1 MMDDLI
7 VETKSL
13 SKVYGQQTSVD
24 NVSLHIRKGLIYGL
38 LGRNGAGKTTIMKM
52 ILGLTEPTKGEIKV
66 FGTSLKKHR
75 EEILPRI
82 GALIE
87 APGFYPNLTA
97 TENLKIMARI
107 RKVDKK
113 KIKDVLEL
121 VGLPYNDKKLYK
133 AFSMGMKQRL
143 GIANALIHNPEVLI
157 LDEPINGLDP
167 IGIQEIR
174 KFILKLSR
182 EGKTIIL
189 SSHILS
195 EIELIADDIGII
207 NNGKLLVES
216 TYEDLKK
223 KARSC
228 TLLQVSD
235 WEKAIRVLEN
245 QIGIND
251 YEIEG
256 ENLIKIYD
264 KGHDIAE
271 YTKILYDN
279 EISIMSANT
288 QNENL
293 EDYFKNITGGTG
305 IA

>member
-1 MMDDLI
+1 MDEFV
-7 VETKSL
+7 VETQELTKI
-13 SKVYGQQTSVD
+13 YGEQLCVD
-24 NVSLHIRKGLIYGL
+24 SVSLHVRKGTIYGL
-38 LGRNGAGKTTIMKM
+38 LGRNGAGKTTVMKM
-52 ILGLTEPTKGEIKV
+52 ILGLTAPTKGEIRV
-66 FGTSLKKHR
+66 FGTSLEGHK

-87 APGFYPNLTA
+87 TPGFYPNLTA
-97 TENLKIMARI
+97 TENLKIMARV
-107 RKVDKK
+107 RKIDKK
-113 KIKDVLEL
+113 KIKEVLDL

-143 GIANALIHNPEVLI
+143 GIANTLIHNPEILI

-174 KFILKLSR
+174 NFLLKLSR

-207 NNGKLLVES
+207 NDGKLLVEC
-216 TYEDLKK
+216 TYEELKK
-223 KARSC
+223 KARTC
-228 TLLQVSD
+228 ILLQVSG
-235 WEKAIRVLEN
+235 WEKAIQILQN
-245 QIGIND
+245 QIGIKD

-264 KGHDIAE
+264 RGHDIAE

-279 EISIMSANT
+279 GIYIMSANVH
-288 QNENL
+288 NDNL
-293 EDYFKNITGGTG
+293 EDYFKKITGGRG

>member
-1 MMDDLI
+1 MYDFI
-7 VETKSL
+7 VETEGL
-13 SKVYGQQTSVD
+13 SKMYDQQTSVD
-24 NVSLHIRKGLIYGL
+24 SVSLHIRKGSIYGL

-66 FGTSLKKHR
+66 FAMSVKNHR
-75 EEILPRI
+75 NEILPRI

-97 TENLKIMARI
+97 TENLKIIARI
-107 RKVDKK
+107 RKIDKTN
-113 KIKDVLEL
+113 IQRVLEL
-121 VGLPYNDKKLYK
+121 VGLPFNDKKLYK

-174 KFILKLSR
+174 DFIVKLR
-182 EGKTIIL
+182 GEGKTVIL

-207 NNGKLLVES
+207 NNGKLLIES
-216 TYEDLKK
+216 SYEDLKK
-223 KARSC
+223 KARKCIS
-228 TLLQVSD
+228 LQVS
-235 WEKAIRVLEN
+235 ELENTVRVLEK
-245 QIGIND
+245 QIGIKD

-256 ENLIKIYD
+256 GNLIKIYD
-264 KGHDIAE
+264 NGHDIAE
-271 YTKILYDN
+271 YTKILYDHG
-279 EISIMSANT
+279 ISIMTVNT

-293 EDYFKNITGGTG
+293 EDYFKKITGGTG